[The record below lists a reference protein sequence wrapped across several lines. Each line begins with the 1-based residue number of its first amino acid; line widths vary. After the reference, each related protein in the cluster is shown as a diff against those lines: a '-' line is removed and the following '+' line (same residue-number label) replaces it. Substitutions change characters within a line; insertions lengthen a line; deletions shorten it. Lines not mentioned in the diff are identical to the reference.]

1 MNSFPYF
8 YRVVRVCVCVCVCVC
23 VSVCIKDILLNIS
36 LWENPAASLLIPQD
50 KKFVALKPKY
60 KIRLSPKVFEM
71 SQQEW

>member
-1 MNSFPYF
+1 M
-8 YRVVRVCVCVCVCVC
+8 CVCVC
-23 VSVCIKDILLNIS
+23 IKDVLLNIS

-50 KKFVALKPKY
+50 KKFVALKPKD